1 MLNKAGY
8 LLTGTKVGLTT
19 VVEAWTAARMTGGA
33 GGVEG
38 AMDLG

>member
-8 LLTGTKVGLTT
+8 LLTGTKVGSMT
-19 VVEAWTAARMTGGA
+19 VVEAWTAAKTTGCA